1 MTTDYVE
8 QINTAIE
15 DIVFLQKLK
24 KDLDPASCMSI
35 SVRHGVARD
44 NDDIED
50 DDVKRP
56 WRTMQFMGSDR
67 GLTDGMEKLIDMLIE
82 DRVRSLKGWAQS
94 ANEYAARIDETRA
107 QAHAMLARL
116 PQPAKT

>member
-1 MTTDYVE
+1 VTTDYIE

-24 KDLDPASCMSI
+24 KNLNPACCMSI
-35 SVRHGVARD
+35 SVRNGVARD
-44 NDDIED
+44 NDDVED

-56 WRTMQFMGSDR
+56 WRTMSFMGSDR

-94 ANEYAARIDETRA
+94 ADEYAE
-107 QAHAMLARL
+107 QLAV
-116 PQPAKT
+116 AKAKAYEQLNGMSKQ